1 MWPVTSPLTTL
12 LAALALLGS
21 GLWWL
26 ADHWAGQILSLVP
39 HTPSTGDATAR
50 SDAAFWYILLYYGEM
65 VVFIGA
71 ALLGMSLCWSCSRD
85 AYHIIA
91 DVDAFWPDNNSA
103 TAKEVNRAVCATL
116 LAAGAVWT
124 AVWWDSLSVER
135 DEYSANSQSI
145 LYVIIKGQLYHRNG
159 QEGTLLCK
167 GYGPED
173 LVHWIGD
180 NRVDVIP
187 GVLETVRPG
196 WQIYRERRPQL
207 NVDCQ

>member
-1 MWPVTSPLTTL
+1 MRSAPPSLARSTAAAGTPWVRRTALWALAISVLTLRQPFRNHMWPVTSPLTTL

-91 DVDAFWPDNNSA
+91 DVDAFWPDNNGA

-159 QEGTLLCK
+159 QE
-167 GYGPED
+167 
-173 LVHWIGD
+173 
-180 NRVDVIP
+180 
-187 GVLETVRPG
+187 
-196 WQIYRERRPQL
+196 
-207 NVDCQ
+207 